1 MKPHLSAFLAC
12 CILAA
17 ASAVAA
23 ADAKPNVI
31 IILTDDQGF
40 GELGATGNPLVRT
53 PHLDRFAAQGWE
65 VSDRLRG
72 GGARG

>member
-1 MKPHLSAFLAC
+1 MKTYLTTFLAC

-53 PHLDRFAAQGWE
+53 PHIDRFAAQAASLTREG
-65 VSDRLRG
+65 
-72 GGARG
+72 